1 MRTRIVPAS
10 EITAKKG
17 LKADTYVRTDEDR
30 LKEKRLKALTQ
41 FSTAREKYLKAN
53 KWVMRVS
60 KIEVPGSLTP
70 RWWKDPSPE
79 PGDENRYHRE
89 DRAVWIQE
97 VRDNVLLNKKD
108 AG

>member
-17 LKADTYVRTDEDR
+17 LKADTYIRTDEVR
-30 LKEKRLKALTQ
+30 AKEKRLKALAQ
-41 FSTAREKYLKAN
+41 FSAARARYLKAN
-53 KWVMRVS
+53 EWVMRKS
-60 KIEVPGSLTP
+60 KIEIPGSPSP

-97 VRDNVLLNKKD
+97 VRDYTLLNERD
-108 AG
+108 EE